1 MPPEEREGRC
11 SWESGPGRPA
21 DLAIDDDL
29 GRGEPETLGDAYRR
43 LVLRMHVCDEAL
55 HTLATQ
61 PRCHADGRLAGTSP
75 ALISASDHPRK
86 LCRQAFAIT
95 PQGRLDYAYGR
106 SGGAVT
112 HHPVQPSFVPI
123 WRPSRLLPSVAITQL
138 APGRRAAAD
147 VPMQRLVV
155 QEGSHLDSVISSQR
169 LQRQARRLDHIGRG
183 PFRLD
188 QHPPTLSRISA
199 RRPTIG
205 PAVRP
210 PLPERRW

>member
-1 MPPEEREGRC
+1 MPPEERERRC
-11 SWESGPGRPA
+11 NWESGPCRPA

-29 GRGEPETLGDAYRR
+29 GRGEAETLGDAYRR
-43 LVLRMHVCDEAL
+43 LMLRMHVCDEAL

-86 LCRQAFAIT
+86 LCRQAFAIML
-95 PQGRLDYAYGR
+95 QGRLDYAYGR

-112 HHPVQPSFVPI
+112 HNPIQPSFVPI
-123 WRPSRLLPSVAITQL
+123 WRPPRLLPSVAIMQL

-147 VPMQRLVV
+147 VPMQRLVG
-155 QEGSHLDSVISSQR
+155 QEGSHLDGVISSQR
-169 LQRQARRLDHIGRG
+169 LQRQARRLDHIGGG

-188 QHPPTLSRISA
+188 QHPPTLSRIATCRLTADLS
-199 RRPTIG
+199 R
-205 PAVRP
+205 V
-210 PLPERRW
+210 WVS